1 MYSSKSPRSAR
12 AILAAAA
19 AAAGIIMAAAT
30 AARAD
35 IYLNAYVSNW
45 GNTSIDVVPYDVTN
59 STWGA
64 ATTLVTSSE
73 IDEPLGLVLGYGGN
87 LFAANYGN
95 STIAEI
101 SNLGGSPSV
110 SVFTSSP
117 DGLTGLTDLA
127 YDPINQ
133 NLYVSGT
140 TGLGNGTGGIVEIT
154 PTGSVT
160 VLEQAGSTSGGLYKP
175 KGVAVGAVGNTNVYA
190 VNSDGGISQIPA
202 AGGPATEVV
211 SAGGLGTGADGPA
224 FDAGGNLFVA
234 TYTAAGTVYEVT
246 GLTSNGGAGSGTV
259 STAFSTGYNSDNL
272 AFGPNGDLLVAYTAS
287 GTSSSYTDT
296 LGEWGLGPSGWSQV
310 GTVGSG
316 FNGPSAV
323 GVPEPATL
331 SLLALGGLGLL
342 LARRRRRRTEGHD
355 GLVTQ

>member
-1 MYSSKSPRSAR
+1 MYSFKSPRSAR
-12 AILAAAA
+12 AILAAA

-35 IYLNAYVSNW
+35 IYLNAYVSNF

-110 SVFTSSP
+110 SVFTSALN
-117 DGLTGLTDLA
+117 GLSGLSDLA

-140 TGLGNGTGGIVEIT
+140 KGLTGTGGIVEVT
-154 PTGSVT
+154 PTASVVT
-160 VLEQAGSTSGGLYKP
+160 LGVAGSSGGLYEP
-175 KGVAVGAVGNTNVYA
+175 TGVAVGTARNTNVYA
-190 VNSDGGISQIPA
+190 VNSDGGLSQIPA
-202 AGGPATEVV
+202 AGGSATEVV
-211 SAGGLGTGADGPA
+211 SAGKLGTSADGPA
-224 FDAGGNLFVA
+224 FDASGNLFVA
-234 TYTAAGTVYEVT
+234 TYTNAGTVYKVT
-246 GLTSNGGAGSGTV
+246 GLTSGGGAGSGTV

-272 AFGPNGDLLVAYTAS
+272 AFGPNGDLLVAYTAIGNSS
-287 GTSSSYTDT
+287 GDTGT
-296 LGEWGLGPSGWSQV
+296 LGEWGLGQNGWSQV

-316 FNGPSAV
+316 FSEPSAV

-342 LARRRRRRTEGHD
+342 ARRKRRRTEGHD
-355 GLVTQ
+355 DPGTR